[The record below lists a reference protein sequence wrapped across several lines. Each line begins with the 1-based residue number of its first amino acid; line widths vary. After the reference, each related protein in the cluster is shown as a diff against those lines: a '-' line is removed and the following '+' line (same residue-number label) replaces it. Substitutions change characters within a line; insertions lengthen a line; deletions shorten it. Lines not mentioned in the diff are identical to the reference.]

1 MQEEIQV
8 FHEYIQ
14 RHRFKRSSQRD
25 LILETFLNTEEHVSA
40 EDLYRLVK
48 AKDPTV
54 GFTTVYRTL
63 HLLMDSGLAREANFG
78 DGRTRYEHNYKH
90 QHHDHLICVGCGEL
104 IEFYSEIIENM
115 QDKIAHKYKF
125 KPTHHS
131 LRIFGYCAKCGAD
144 QNQSERAAG

>member
-1 MQEEIQV
+1 MQEEIDV

-14 RHRFKRSSQRD
+14 RHGYKRSTQRD

-40 EDLYRLVK
+40 EDLYNLIK
-48 AKDPTV
+48 HKDASL

-63 HLLMDSGLAREANFG
+63 KLLTECGLAREVNFG

-90 QHHDHLICVGCGEL
+90 EHHDHLICLGCGGL
-104 IEFYSEIIENM
+104 YEFYSEIIETM
-115 QDKIAHKYKF
+115 QDKIAHQYKF

-131 LRIFGYCAKCGAD
+131 LRIFGHCVECQRK
-144 QNQSERAAG
+144 QKEKERAAG

>member
-14 RHRFKRSSQRD
+14 RHGFKRSSQRD

-48 AKDPTV
+48 EKDPTV

-125 KPTHHS
+125 RPTHHS
-131 LRIFGYCAKCGAD
+131 LRIFGLCSKCQAA